1 MKRGE
6 SGAAST
12 NAGYTYIGQLIA
24 HDIVPETTP
33 SRQSRTVTRHLNL
46 DSLYGTPRDKA
57 VLFDEYGRF
66 LIRHADDDHPDD
78 LVRDPTGRA
87 VIPDLRNDENTIVAQ
102 LHLFFLKLH
111 NLIID
116 NKWADDADDARH
128 LVTLL
133 FQLLVVEDFLFHIL
147 KINVYRSY
155 FHKHK
160 RWLPIDKLRIPR
172 EFSHAAFRFGHS
184 MVRENYTGFGAGFG
198 AESGRKELV
207 ELFRRSQR
215 LTRDF
220 EIHWPAFFHFAQ
232 LRPSQS
238 ALHIDTQ
245 ITKSMAQIPMSNPN
259 MPDPI
264 DIIERNLTAGRDA
277 GLPSGY
283 AYLKGVRSS
292 PKGAKI
298 VQKFGLRALADFG
311 KLESRLEPDHGLDI
325 ADLYLWPYLLLEAE
339 QNRAGATLGVL
350 GSLIVAEVLSSSI
363 EGAQHTIYMDGR
375 YEFEE
380 VLRRMG
386 DLGNKLAEIIDAHD
400 TQTEDGYRRI
410 CMCHVITLLTE
421 N

>member
-12 NAGYTYIGQLIA
+12 NAGYTYIGQFIA

-33 SRQSRTVTRHLNL
+33 SRHSRTATRHLNL

-57 VLFDEYGRF
+57 VLFDGYGRF

-116 NKWADDADDARH
+116 NKWANGADDARR

-147 KINVYRSY
+147 KKNVYRSY

-160 RWLPIDKLRIPR
+160 RWLPIDKLRTPR

-184 MVRENYTGFGAGFG
+184 MVRENYTGFGG
-198 AESGRKELV
+198 EPRREEPKELV

-215 LTRDF
+215 LTKDF

-283 AYLKGVRSS
+283 GYLTGVRSS
-292 PKGAKI
+292 PKGVKI
-298 VQKFGLRALADFG
+298 VQKFGLHALADFG
-311 KLESRLEPDHGLDI
+311 KLESRLEPNHGLDI
-325 ADLYLWPYLLLEAE
+325 EDLYLWPYLLLEAE

-363 EGAQHTIYMDGR
+363 EGAQHTIYQDGR

-380 VLRRMG
+380 VLDRME
-386 DLGNKLAEIIDAHD
+386 DLGDKLKEIIDAHD

-421 N
+421 K

>member
-6 SGAAST
+6 SGAASV

-57 VLFDEYGRF
+57 VLFDGHGHF
-66 LIRHADDDHPDD
+66 LIRHADDNYPDD
-78 LVRDPTGRA
+78 LVRDPTGQA

-102 LHLFFLKLH
+102 LHLLFLKLH

-116 NKWADDADDARH
+116 NKWAHDADGARR

-147 KINVYRSY
+147 RMDVYRSY
-155 FHKHK
+155 FHNHK
-160 RWLPIDKLRIPR
+160 RWLPIDRLRIPR

-184 MVRENYTGFGAGFG
+184 MVRENYTGFGGG
-198 AESGRKELV
+198 PERKELI
-207 ELFRRSQR
+207 ELFRRSRR

-220 EIHWPAFFHFAQ
+220 EIHWPAFFHSAQ
-232 LRPSQS
+232 LGSSQS

-259 MPDPI
+259 MPDHI
-264 DIIERNLTAGRDA
+264 DIIERNLTAGRDV

-283 AYLKGVRSS
+283 GYLEGVQSS
-292 PKGAKI
+292 PKWTKI
-298 VQKFGLRALADFG
+298 ERKFGLRALQSFG
-311 KLESRLEPDHGLDI
+311 KLESRLPPNHGLKI
-325 ADLYLWPYLLLEAE
+325 EDLYLWPYLLLEAE
-339 QNRAGATLGVL
+339 ENRAGARLGVL

-363 EGAQHTIYMDGR
+363 EGAQHTIYENGR

-380 VLRRMG
+380 VLDRME
-386 DLGNKLAEIIDAHD
+386 DLGDKLKEIIDANG
-400 TQTEDGYRRI
+400 TQTENGHRRI

-421 N
+421 K